1 MMLCQRNDHWFYAD
15 YSAANVILDPTK
27 SLILTRTAVM
37 DLRRLDAGVFDVTYD
52 IPLAENDTTLKAFL
66 FRVELDNSVRYI
78 LQVCKI
84 NVLSLSLS
92 LSLHLVPH
100 SPTLHHSFLTI
111 TKSFP

>member
-1 MMLCQRNDHWFYAD
+1 
-15 YSAANVILDPTK
+15 
-27 SLILTRTAVM
+27 M

-78 LQVCKI
+78 MQVCKI

-92 LSLHLVPH
+92 LSPSCPSFTH
-100 SPTLHHSFLTI
+100 SPTFFSHCN
-111 TKSFP
+111 